1 VIAPQRILA
10 EPPRRAE
17 HVREAT
23 RRRTRRA
30 RSRLNAPIVTVV
42 AVVVGVLVPM
52 LLYVALTSRLTSS
65 SYALAREQNERSAL
79 LEETQRLDDRIARL
93 RSPER
98 LAAIASKLK
107 MHDPGVYAV
116 VRVPEAKAQPRASG
130 FAFLEWLQPAVGI
143 TAK

>member
-17 HVREAT
+17 RVREAT

-30 RSRLNAPIVTVV
+30 RSRLHAPVV
-42 AVVVGVLVPM
+42 AVVGVIVAVLVP
-52 LLYVALTSRLTSS
+52 LLAYVTLTSNLTSL
-65 SYALAREQNERSAL
+65 SYALARQENERAAV

-93 RSPER
+93 RSPDR
-98 LAAIASKLK
+98 LAAIAANLK
-107 MHDPGVYAV
+107 MHDPHVYAV
-116 VRVPEAKAQPRASG
+116 VRVPQPKAQQRAGG
-130 FAFLEWLQPAVGI
+130 FAFLGWLQPAVGI

>member
-1 VIAPQRILA
+1 MIAPQRILA

-17 HVREAT
+17 RVREAT

-30 RSRLNAPIVTVV
+30 RTRLHTPVVTVV
-42 AVVVGVLVPM
+42 AVVLAVFVP
-52 LLYVALTSRLTSS
+52 LLAYVALTSRVTSL
-65 SYALAREQNERSAL
+65 SYALEREQTERTAV

-98 LAAIASKLK
+98 LAAVAASLK
-107 MHDPGVYAV
+107 MHDPNVYAV
-116 VRVPEAKAQPRASG
+116 VRIPQPKAQPRAGG
-130 FAFLEWLQPAVGI
+130 FAFLGWLQPAVGV